1 MTARWTI
8 DALAHQVSIND
19 LKARDKLASRMTVEE
34 YQTVLDKNSDSQIA
48 DAYESRVRKDL
59 LILALFS
66 VLFLILTMVA
76 LKRKDAL

>member
-1 MTARWTI
+1 
-8 DALAHQVSIND
+8 
-19 LKARDKLASRMTVEE
+19 MTVEE
-34 YQTVLDKNSDSQIA
+34 YETVLDKKSDSQIV

-59 LILALFS
+59 LILGLFS